1 MSPAAQ
7 PAPGLVAVAVAVAV
21 AGSTRLEF
29 PPTGN
34 VQVRKVEVTT

>member
-7 PAPGLVAVAVAVAV
+7 PTPGLVAV

-34 VQVRKVEVTT
+34 VQVRKVEMTT